1 MQTMSGP
8 SGIAAKD
15 VFKAPNSN
23 YQTIIYNNNNK
34 WGTLNLKTQEMSTK
48 VSAGTYQL
56 LSGSSIVKPDDKGV
70 IQYNAE
76 MLKYKTNPSVLY
88 ELISLSTNMS
98 QKVKNNSSNTF
109 GEGEGWYRATWYPAV
124 YYMKTKK
131 FKSLSNKITYNQ
143 NTGRIVYMEFT
154 EL

>member
-1 MQTMSGP
+1 
-8 SGIAAKD
+8 
-15 VFKAPNSN
+15 
-23 YQTIIYNNNNK
+23 
-34 WGTLNLKTQEMSTK
+34 
-48 VSAGTYQL
+48 
-56 LSGSSIVKPDDKGV
+56 
-70 IQYNAE
+70 

>member
-131 FKSLSNKITYNQ
+131 IDD
-143 NTGRIVYMEFT
+143 
-154 EL
+154 